1 MHDLGVVSR
10 RRGDGTI
17 TAQQTRR
24 RKRVI
29 EQLPIVVGQD
39 DLLRAR

>member
-1 MHDLGVVSR
+1 MM
-10 RRGDGTI
+10 T
-17 TAQQTRR
+17 TQQARR

-29 EQLPIVVGQD
+29 EQLPVGVGQD